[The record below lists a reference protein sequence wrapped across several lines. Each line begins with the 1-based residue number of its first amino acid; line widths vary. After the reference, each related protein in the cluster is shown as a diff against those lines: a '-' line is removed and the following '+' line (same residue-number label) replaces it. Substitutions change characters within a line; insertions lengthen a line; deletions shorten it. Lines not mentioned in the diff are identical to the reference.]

1 MDPGVAPTAV
11 FGIDYADTRDF
22 VAAGILWK
30 VGEIWCWKAHSWICT
45 QSATLPRIQFPY
57 LEAVSRGEATLVDE
71 PQIPADYPADWIEA
85 QMLENNIRFGA
96 IDHFRIALMR
106 KTFKERGWDPDPKKG
121 NIKLTYRP
129 EVSEVAPIITS
140 AFISHKIRWGDS
152 MTMRWYTN
160 NACRKID
167 SNGNI
172 TFEKIEPKTRNT
184 AMMVHNAAWGVYG
197 NSKELRKSA
206 DDLDIINGAM
216 LQSYIVKAGD
226 KLPAEKLEEL
236 TDGETWLSA
245 EMCIQYGL
253 ADEYAEQDA
262 DLTAAAKQYQGARAA
277 FQSRDISTLPA
288 AMAAAI
294 SAVAGPQ
301 EPPKPQTP
309 KASEA
314 GCLNNILAAMI
325 K

>member
-1 MDPGVAPTAV
+1 MAYIDGVAASAASV
-11 FGIDYADTRDF
+11 IAMAAD
-22 VAAGILWK
+22 K
-30 VGEIWCWKAHSWICT
+30 VIM
-45 QSATLPRIQFPY
+45 P
-57 LEAVSRGEATLVDE
+57 
-71 PQIPADYPADWIEA
+71 
-85 QMLENNIRFGA
+85 
-96 IDHFRIALMR
+96 
-106 KTFKERGWDPDPKKG
+106 
-121 NIKLTYRP
+121 
-129 EVSEVAPIITS
+129 
-140 AFISHKIRWGDS
+140 
-152 MTMRWYTN
+152 
-160 NACRKID
+160 
-167 SNGNI
+167 
-172 TFEKIEPKTRNT
+172 RNT

-262 DLTAAAKQYQGARAA
+262 DLTAAAKQYQGAHAA

-294 SAVAGPQ
+294 SAVVGHQ
-301 EPPKPQTP
+301 EPRKLQTQ

-314 GCLNNILAAMI
+314 SCLNNILAAMI